1 MAMSRIALV
10 TLAFMFAPVH
20 AAAGTDGAAKY
31 QQLTSVTIRCSTPA
45 SGNEIRVCGRR
56 QADRW
61 RVPFVGYEAGD
72 PRGETVEGERKRIS
86 AAPRV
91 PCGRGAIIAD
101 CGGGVGIKAAIGLGP
116 GGEALRL
123 RPLAD

>member
-1 MAMSRIALV
+1 MLSFIC
-10 TLAFMFAPVH
+10 APTH
-20 AAAGTDGAAKY
+20 AATGTDAIAKY
-31 QQLTSVTIRCSTPA
+31 DQLTRVAIRCSTPA

-61 RVPFVGYEAGD
+61 RVPFVGYEVGD
-72 PRGETVEGERKRIS
+72 PRSESVEGERKRIS

-91 PCGRGAIIAD
+91 PCGKGAIIAN

-116 GGEALRL
+116 GGETLHL